1 MSPPRRARSLNV
13 LLTMQA
19 NAALRRVS
27 YFRRMSSISA
37 MAVSGMQSAA
47 AQWQTSANTMAKAGS
62 SGDLAE
68 IVVQQAAAATNVSM
82 SLQMIRAD
90 YDATQQLLDILV

>member
-1 MSPPRRARSLNV
+1 
-13 LLTMQA
+13 
-19 NAALRRVS
+19 
-27 YFRRMSSISA
+27 MSSISA
-37 MAVSGMQSAA
+37 IAMSFSALSGMQSAA
-47 AQWQTSANTMAKAGS
+47 AQWQASANTMAKAGS

-68 IVVQQAAAATNVSM
+68 VVVQQAAAATNVSM